1 MPTFNSDP
9 IANALSST
17 FKVKNGS
24 STVVQKMETSLKKSL
39 LVQVQFDDP
48 IVHSKSTIKSS
59 YIVLSTASKEMINKN
74 GDGTS
79 SSSVKSSSISK
90 KAVKIKTL
98 DEVPPAKLTLFRKDQ
113 VEVGYKVMTGPG
125 SGMWNMG
132 NTCYLNSTLQALFHI
147 PAFVNYLCF
156 GGHSKECSI
165 SGNFIYC
172 YKCRSFINGITD
184 GNPNPTIF
192 LGPRKNLHPI
202 EFESAI

>member
-24 STVVQKMETSLKKSL
+24 STVVRKMETSLKKSL

-48 IVHSKSTIKSS
+48 IVHSNSAIKSS
-59 YIVLSTASKEMINKN
+59 YIVLSTASREISNKN
-74 GDGTS
+74 GDGKS
-79 SSSVKSSSISK
+79 SSSVNSPTMPTKSG
-90 KAVKIKTL
+90 KIKTL

-147 PAFVNYLCF
+147 PAFVNYLSS

-165 SGNFIYC
+165 SGNFIIRAATFYLDQ
-172 YKCRSFINGITD
+172 I
-184 GNPNPTIF
+184 
-192 LGPRKNLHPI
+192 
-202 EFESAI
+202 